1 MKKILAFLL
10 VGSLFIGSQTATAQA
25 LGSDYQTAVGFKFYP
40 TAISVK
46 HFIKSDAALEG
57 LLYIWGDGIRVTG
70 LYEYHGNFDNVEGL
84 RWYIGGG
91 AHIGFWNDEWRRSY
105 PGRKKGVNI
114 GVDGVL
120 GLDYK
125 IKGAPI
131 NISLDWQPSVS
142 FIGYNY
148 WESGWGGLGIRFA
161 F

>member
-1 MKKILAFLL
+1 MKKILTIVFLGTFLL
-10 VGSLFIGSQTATAQA
+10 NSQSSSAQA
-25 LGSDYQTAVGFKFYP
+25 LGSDYQTAVGFKFHP
-40 TAISVK
+40 TAITAK

-57 LLYIWGDGIRVTG
+57 LLYIWRDGVRVTG
-70 LYEYHGNFDNVEGL
+70 LYEYYGDINGVDGL
-84 RWYIGGG
+84 KWYIGGG
-91 AHIGFWNDEWRRSY
+91 AHVGFWNDEWRRDY
-105 PGRKKGVNI
+105 PNRNKGVNI

-142 FIGYNY
+142 FVGYNY
-148 WESGWGGLGIRFA
+148 WEAGWGGLAIRFA